1 MENNPWHSRCCRSR
15 SPWLTRLVVLL
26 QTDPGRH
33 LVGRLFDELKC
44 YLCIGYTI
52 LRIGYLTSPTLVVF
66 IWATRAHGPSPQPTE
81 YMCPTYSLLSI
92 TASNQANAK
101 ISTYFAREVPN
112 VFVIL
117 ARLWWIT
124 YPTAVPFG
132 WLATS
137 IPIFGRWKCVKVMAR
152 LVYAV
157 WIHWYI
163 GNIHW
168 DIVIWKSVYSSL
180 LHLLSDG

>member
-1 MENNPWHSRCCRSR
+1 MKFRQIWSHWTQSGLSVGGLISFHFICYYQQTRNSLEFHGENNPWHSRCCRSR

-33 LVGRLFDELKC
+33 LVGRLLDEPKC

-81 YMCPTYSLLSI
+81 YMRPTYSLLTI

-124 YPTAVPFG
+124 YPTSCAV
-132 WLATS
+132 
-137 IPIFGRWKCVKVMAR
+137 
-152 LVYAV
+152 
-157 WIHWYI
+157 
-163 GNIHW
+163 
-168 DIVIWKSVYSSL
+168 
-180 LHLLSDG
+180 